1 MRRIFIDGP
10 LSESMTVSG
19 ELVRHIGLSLRMAV
33 GDMIGVAGTGGQC
46 GRAEIVSISAATVQ
60 LKLIEL
66 TDSPEPAVAVW
77 LAQSLPKGDKMDLI
91 VQKAVE
97 LGVQGIFPLQTA
109 HCIVRYEPAKQTEKL
124 RRWQKI
130 SQEAAGQ
137 SGRGIVPVVGPFLT
151 WQQLFERVTP
161 QTQLLILYEA
171 ERNQGL
177 RRILTQQ
184 PGKDWIVVIGP
195 EGGLSEDEVRR
206 AEACGALLAGL
217 GPRVLRAETAG
228 LAALSVIMYQYGDL
242 GGS

>member
-1 MRRIFIDGP
+1 MRRVFIDGP
-10 LSESMTVSG
+10 LSENMTVSG

-33 GDMIGVAGTGGQC
+33 GDMIGVAGAGGQC
-46 GRAEIVSISAATVQ
+46 GQAEIVSISPATIK

-66 TDSPEPAVAVW
+66 TDSPEPPVAVW

-109 HCIVRYEPAKQTEKL
+109 HCIVRYEPAKQAEKL

-137 SGRGIVPVVGPFLT
+137 SGRGIVPIVGPFLT
-151 WQQLFERVTP
+151 WQQLFERITP
-161 QTQLLILYEA
+161 QTRLLILYEG
-171 ERNQGL
+171 EGTQGL

-184 PGKDWIVVIGP
+184 PDKDWIVVVGP

-228 LAALSVIMYQYGDL
+228 LAALSAIMYQYGDL

>member
-33 GDMIGVAGTGGQC
+33 GDMIGVAGAGGQC
-46 GRAEIVSISAATVQ
+46 GRAEIVSISADAVRLRLT
-60 LKLIEL
+60 EL
-66 TDSPEPAVAVW
+66 TDSPEPPVAVW
-77 LAQSLPKGDKMDLI
+77 LAQALPKSDKMDLI

-109 HCIVRYEPAKQTEKL
+109 HCIVRYEPAKQAEKL

-151 WQQLFERVTP
+151 WQQLFARITP
-161 QTQLLILYEA
+161 QTQLLIFYEGA
-171 ERNQGL
+171 GTQGL
-177 RRILTQQ
+177 RQTLTQH
-184 PGKDWIVVIGP
+184 PGKDWIVVVGP
-195 EGGLSEDEVRR
+195 EGGLSEEEVRR
-206 AEACGALLAGL
+206 AEEHGAVLAGL

-228 LAALSVIMYQYGDL
+228 FAALAAIMYQLGDL
-242 GGS
+242 GGN

>member
-10 LSESMTVSG
+10 LGESMTVSG

-33 GDMIGVAGTGGQC
+33 GDRLGVADVDGQC
-46 GRAEIVSISAATVQ
+46 GQAEIVSISAEAVRLRLT
-60 LKLIEL
+60 EL
-66 TDSPEPAVAVW
+66 TDSPEPPVAVW

-97 LGVQGIFPLQTA
+97 LGVQGILPLQTA
-109 HCIVRYEPAKQTEKL
+109 HCVVRYEPAKQTEKL

-151 WQQLFERVTP
+151 WQQLFERITP
-161 QTQLLILYEA
+161 QTRLLILYEG
-171 ERNQGL
+171 EGTQGL

-184 PGKDWIVVIGP
+184 PDKDWIVVVGP

-228 LAALSVIMYQYGDL
+228 LAALSAIMYQSGDL